1 MRIIQTFVLRLL
13 LDTECPGELRGSLYC
28 IADNSEYAFADA
40 EALLAQLRQVAS
52 LREPESGERGDA
64 DKPDEP

>member
-13 LDTECPGELRGSLYC
+13 LDAECPGELRGSLYC

-52 LREPESGERGDA
+52 LREPKSEEGSAA
-64 DKPDEP
+64 DKPEEP